1 MAAAP
6 KLRLLQRWQDEDAH
20 QRWRYPK
27 PYHLS
32 SYQEVSREGHVLGYL
47 MGSQDINN
55 DRVFWVGSGYPI

>member
-1 MAAAP
+1 MTAAP
-6 KLRLLQRWQDEDAH
+6 RLRLLQRWQDEDAH

-47 MGSQDINN
+47 
-55 DRVFWVGSGYPI
+55 